1 MAPDPTG
8 IYVHLPFCRVKCSYC
23 AFAVSTDLRLEQAY
37 GEALIREIETRAL
50 RGTPAD
56 TLFWGGGTPGLLEG
70 NGGQV
75 LVQVWGVVATIAW
88 CAIATFVLLKI
99 IDALM
104 GLRVSKETEIDGL
117 DLNLHGEV
125 VP

>member
-1 MAPDPTG
+1 MPRDYRSLPPNRVRRHDRAVEDDAWIRAFLHRAP
-8 IYVHLPFCRVKCSYC
+8 
-23 AFAVSTDLRLEQAY
+23 
-37 GEALIREIETRAL
+37 
-50 RGTPAD
+50 
-56 TLFWGGGTPGLLEG
+56 
-70 NGGQV
+70 
-75 LVQVWGVVATIAW
+75 WGVLATVVW

-104 GLRVSKETEIDGL
+104 GLRVSKETEVDGL